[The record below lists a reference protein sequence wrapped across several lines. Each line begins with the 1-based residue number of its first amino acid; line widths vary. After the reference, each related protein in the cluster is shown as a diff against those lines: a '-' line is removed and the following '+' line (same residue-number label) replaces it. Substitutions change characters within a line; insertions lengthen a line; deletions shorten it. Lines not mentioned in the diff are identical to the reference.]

1 MMHPLAEQMIFQA
14 LGGLGLFM
22 LGMHFLSDG
31 LRTLAAARMRAI
43 MERLA
48 RNRLTGLL
56 TSAFA
61 TAVVQSSTLITVMI
75 VGFVNSGII
84 TLEQA
89 IAMIMGANIGTTV
102 TTILIALPIAQ
113 YGLPLVGVAALLYVF
128 APQERLQHLALTILG
143 LGMIFFGISLLIT
156 GFRPLRDMP
165 EVLAFIASFD
175 AGSLLGILK
184 CLLVGALLTAI
195 LHSSAAMNG
204 IIIGMAATGVLNW
217 QTSMAFVLGAEVG
230 TTVTSLMA
238 AATLNIHARRTS
250 YAHFAFNLVGVLLAI
265 AAFPLLTRFT
275 AALVGG
281 DPGLPKVVDGVT
293 SYPLA
298 PVAIAAFVTSFNLLS
313 TLLMLPWIPLWARL
327 LNRIGAG
334 AAAAATDLAVPRFL
348 FNKALEAPQA
358 AIELLEKEQERY
370 RQALPGLL
378 DGICRPGR
386 TDSRTLTSLRQSLD
400 TLHEAI
406 SDFGE
411 RLCAREMSA
420 SATADVIHLVQ
431 MQETSAA
438 LTRRLTTLV
447 ETWNRHEPRGETQQ
461 VALRW
466 IEALDALLGETL
478 AALARRDSHHLAI
491 LREMTGNQ
499 GPNVENMRR
508 RYLEYGERFTVQERK
523 LLLTTLGKIEGC
535 IWLLHRLC
543 RAGIRESKVAATA

>member
-1 MMHPLAEQMIFQA
+1 MMSPLLEQMLFQA

-31 LRTLAAARMRAI
+31 LRTLAAARMRSI

-48 RNRLTGLL
+48 SNRLTGLL

-75 VGFVNSGII
+75 VGFVNSGIV

-89 IAMIMGANIGTTV
+89 IAMIMGANIGTTL

-113 YGLPLVGVAALLYVF
+113 YGLPLVGVAALVYVF
-128 APQERLQHLALTILG
+128 TGQDRLRHLALTLLG

-165 EVLAFIASFD
+165 EVLAFIASFEAD
-175 AGSLLGILK
+175 SLMGILK
-184 CLLVGALLTAI
+184 GLVIGAILTAI

-217 QTSMAFVLGAEVG
+217 QTAMALVLGAELG

-238 AATLNIHARRTS
+238 AATLNIHARRAS
-250 YAHFAFNLVGVLLAI
+250 YAHFGFNLVGVLLAVV
-265 AAFPLLTRFT
+265 AFPLLTQFT
-275 AALVGG
+275 ALLVGG
-281 DPGLPKVVDGVT
+281 DPGLARVVDGVT
-293 SYPLA
+293 SYPMA
-298 PVAIAAFVTSFNLLS
+298 PVAIAAFVTSFNILS
-313 TLLMLPWIPLWARL
+313 TLVMLPWISLWARL
-327 LNRIGAG
+327 LNRIGSG
-334 AAAAATDLAVPRFL
+334 AAAAVTDLAMPLFL
-348 FNKALEAPQA
+348 FNRALEAPQA
-358 AIELLEKEQERY
+358 AVELMEKEQARY
-370 RQALPGLL
+370 RQALPMLL
-378 DGICRPGR
+378 DGICRNKGADP
-386 TDSRTLTSLRQSLD
+386 RTLARLRQSLNA
-400 TLHEAI
+400 LHEAV

-411 RLCAREMSA
+411 RLCAREMTA
-420 SATADVIHLVQ
+420 QATADVIHLVQ
-431 MQETSAA
+431 IQETSAA
-438 LTRRLTTLV
+438 LARRLATLA
-447 ETWNRHEPRGETQQ
+447 ETWGKLAPRGPTQP

-478 AALARRDSHHLAI
+478 EAFANRDGQHLAL

-499 GPNVENMRR
+499 GPHVENMRR
-508 RYLEYGERFTVQERK
+508 RYLESSERFTVQERK
-523 LLLTTLGKIEGC
+523 DLLTILGKIEGC

-543 RAGIRESKVAATA
+543 RAGIRDLPPS